1 MVTTGEYRA
10 EPEAMRSTVGNV
22 GGIIAHGINA
32 VSDLEKLVVQPSSFA
47 GFGSAVAAASSALHS
62 SQVTAVRSLL
72 QLLQQ
77 INGLVKSSADA
88 YQAADQAVAGGYGGH
103 DGNAASPAATPSS
116 SIWGTPHAG
125 ELATLAINDS
135 AGAHG
140 EPGSVGNVLRYLG
153 DANLGKLGDHPIT
166 DTRFHGVSDFND
178 WLAGD
183 AGNQARVGLI
193 EVYAGTARTFGDVP
207 GGVHSGDVV
216 VVEPLLFADSSPVIG
231 VAGDGGALYNHGLV
245 DPGLHGLA
253 KVSVYRPA
261 AVV

>member
-1 MVTTGEYRA
+1 MAGEYRA
-10 EPEAMRSTVGNV
+10 EPEAMRSAVGNV

-32 VSDLEKLVVQPSSFA
+32 VGDLEKLVVPPMSFA
-47 GFGSAVAAASSALHS
+47 SFGSAVAAANAALHS
-62 SQVTAVRSLL
+62 GQITAVRTLL

-77 INGLVKSSADA
+77 INGLVKASADA
-88 YQAADQAVAGGYGGH
+88 YQAADRDAAAGYGGGH
-103 DGNAASPAATPSS
+103 APTSPAS
-116 SIWGTPHAG
+116 SIWGSSHAS

-140 EPGSVGNVLRYLG
+140 EPSSVGNVLRYLG
-153 DANLGKLGDHPIT
+153 DARLGRLGDHPIT
-166 DTRFHGVSDFND
+166 DARFHGVTDFND

-193 EVYAGTARTFGDVP
+193 EVYAGTARTFSDVP

-216 VVEPLLFADSSPVIG
+216 VVEPLLFSDRRPVIG
-231 VAGDGGALYNHGLV
+231 VAGDGGRLYNHGLL
-245 DPGLHGLA
+245 DARTGGLA

-261 AVV
+261 SVV